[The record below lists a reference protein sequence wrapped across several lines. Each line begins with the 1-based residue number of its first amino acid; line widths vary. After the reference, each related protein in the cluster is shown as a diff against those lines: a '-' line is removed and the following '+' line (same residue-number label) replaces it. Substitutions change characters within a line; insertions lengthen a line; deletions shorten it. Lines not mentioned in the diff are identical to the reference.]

1 MQFEINTIVF
11 WGKPFNL
18 ALTQRFCIVFVIAP
32 RVIWFSGVVKYLNV
46 DFNKPEHICDSLN
59 QT

>member
-18 ALTQRFCIVFVIAP
+18 ALSDPEVLYGVCDCSHSHMVFGRGEV
-32 RVIWFSGVVKYLNV
+32 
-46 DFNKPEHICDSLN
+46 
-59 QT
+59 